1 MVSKTKVENG
11 IARYL
16 DAELMPHL
24 NKGTL
29 PGFATGVA
37 AAFIIKKMDVV
48 FDNLS
53 HNSIV
58 NVLGLMDK
66 EGNVDVEAARDVLRD
81 QMPEEGLYINISN
94 LPLLNIFLRNEQYS
108 MTFHK
113 SDVEKLYGYIME
125 AGY

>member
-37 AAFIIKKMDVV
+37 AAFIIKKMDVIL
-48 FDNLS
+48 DNLS

-58 NVLGLMDK
+58 NVLGLIDK
-66 EGNVDVEAARDVLRD
+66 EGNVDVEVARDVLRE
-81 QMPEEGLYINISN
+81 QMPEEGLYVNISS
-94 LPLLNIFLRNEQYS
+94 LPLLNIFLKNEQYS

-113 SDVEKLYGYIME
+113 NDVEKLYGYIME

>member
-94 LPLLNIFLRNEQYS
+94 LPLLNIFLKNEQYS